1 MLLLLSACSPQYNW
15 RQVQGPVNGA
25 STNEPEIRYSV
36 MFPAKPASYT
46 RPIHLNGLT
55 VNMTLT
61 VAEVDGTSFA
71 IGTATLPDVGQ
82 AQATLQAMK
91 TAMLKNI
98 NGSIVHEEASP
109 TSINIE
115 ASGTPGQSTHQ
126 SKMRLMARFMAQDNK
141 VVQIV
146 VLGKEKSISGEIN
159 EMREITE
166 PFFTSFRLNL

>member
-1 MLLLLSACSPQYNW
+1 
-15 RQVQGPVNGA
+15 
-25 STNEPEIRYSV
+25 

-46 RPIHLNGLT
+46 RSIHLNGLT

-98 NGSIVHEEASP
+98 NGNILHEEASP

-115 ASGTPGQSTHQ
+115 ASGTPGQKSTHQ
-126 SKMRLMARFMAQDNK
+126 SKMRLVARFMTQDNK
-141 VVQIV
+141 VVQVV
-146 VLGKEKSISGEIN
+146 VLGKEKSILRD
-159 EMREITE
+159 MREITE
-166 PFFTSFRLNL
+166 PFFTSFRLNP